1 MKTRGVPLCQTS
13 PHTSPPRPGTPER
26 DFSEYTVGAG
36 MEDDL
41 ETPTTPAGNRASGVF
56 GDVAGFGLTSS
67 PTPMGGGTARAAGPD
82 TPPRE

>member
-1 MKTRGVPLCQTS
+1 
-13 PHTSPPRPGTPER
+13 
-26 DFSEYTVGAG
+26 

-41 ETPTTPAGNRASGVF
+41 EMPTTPAGNRSSGVF

-67 PTPMGGGTARAAGPD
+67 PTPMGAIGGALARAEEEAEEDVEGPD